1 MLGFTST
8 KQETF
13 ISIYVSANQGVP
25 PQTIYHQPFWDKE
38 LAPEWMSIK
47 ALPHSSESL
56 MGGNRWGVLKSWLVT

>member
-38 LAPEWMSIK
+38 LAPE
-47 ALPHSSESL
+47 
-56 MGGNRWGVLKSWLVT
+56 